1 MSGDVFQGP
10 GILTPASPLQ
20 TMEISVM
27 KTARN
32 ILLML
37 AVSLLA
43 FSVIGCGD
51 EATTRNI
58 EAENTS
64 RAATKAEHPGSEH
77 PSAEHPGQQAA
88 AALGGEILETMDS
101 GGYSYVHL
109 DMGVEKVWIAGPTTP
124 GLKVGDRA
132 AFEGAMEM
140 RNFHAK
146 SLDRTFETI
155 LFVGLIGK
163 EGEVA
168 AGSSAGGMHGGM
180 GGMGGA
186 MGSPDEPISGTK
198 TMLENAGVEGVVK
211 AAGGYTVGEI
221 YAQAADLGGKEI
233 LLSARVV
240 KFSSNIMGTNWL
252 HVQDGSGD
260 EATSDLTV
268 TTDGHAQV
276 GDLVLVMGK
285 LSVDKDFGA
294 GYKYHVIIEGATVTK
309 Q

>member
-1 MSGDVFQGP
+1 
-10 GILTPASPLQ
+10 
-20 TMEISVM
+20 M

-32 ILLML
+32 ILLVL

-43 FSVIGCGD
+43 FSISGCGD
-51 EATTRNI
+51 EATTRDV
-58 EAENTS
+58 EPETTS
-64 RAATKAEHPGSEH
+64 QAGAGHSEH
-77 PSAEHPGQQAA
+77 PSGQSEHPTATPET
-88 AALGGEILETMDS
+88 ALGGEILETMDS

-109 DMGVEKVWIAGPTTP
+109 DMGPEKVWIAGPATA
-124 GLKVGDRA
+124 GLVVGERA
-132 AFEGAMEM
+132 VFEGAMEM

-155 LFVGLIGK
+155 LFVGLIAK
-163 EGEVA
+163 EGEMPEGA
-168 AGSSAGGMHGGM
+168 SGGTHVGMGGM
-180 GGMGGA
+180 GGMGQ
-186 MGSPDEPISGTK
+186 SDEPISGTK
-198 TMLENAGVEGVVK
+198 TILENAKVEGVVK

-221 YAQAADLGGKEI
+221 YAQAAELGGKEI

-240 KFSSNIMGTNWL
+240 KFSPNIMGTNWL
-252 HVQDGSGD
+252 HVQDGSGTD
-260 EATSDLTV
+260 ETSDLTV

-276 GDLVLVMGK
+276 GDLVLIMGP

>member
-1 MSGDVFQGP
+1 
-10 GILTPASPLQ
+10 
-20 TMEISVM
+20 M

-51 EATTRNI
+51 KATTRDI
-58 EAENTS
+58 EPETMGQ
-64 RAATKAEHPGSEH
+64 AAGHSEHPTGGSEH
-77 PSAEHPGQQAA
+77 PTATPAA
-88 AALGGEILETMDS
+88 APGGEILETMDS

-109 DMGVEKVWIAGPTTP
+109 DMGSEKIWIAGPATA
-124 GLKVGDRA
+124 GLKVGDRV

-163 EGEVA
+163 EGEIA
-168 AGSSAGGMHGGM
+168 ADTSGGGMHGGM
-180 GGMGGA
+180 GGMGGMESA
-186 MGSPDEPISGTK
+186 DEPISGTK
-198 TMLENAGVEGVVK
+198 TMLENAGVEGVAK
-211 AAGGYTVGEI
+211 AAGGYTVAEI
-221 YAQAADLGGKEI
+221 YEQADKLGGKEI

-240 KFSSNIMGTNWL
+240 KFSPNIMGTNWL
-252 HVQDGSGD
+252 HVQDGSGTD
-260 EATSDLTV
+260 ETSDLTV